1 MISFRSLRALTLA
14 FLFFFVLATLMTGFG
29 IYFATLR
36 TIDHMVV
43 QRITNMS
50 ETLVPEGEKQ
60 TASAIGR
67 RIMTAAHDRDS
78 ADLGFILLENGRQIS
93 GNVRVSRPLPL
104 GISGVDLADEI
115 KGLSHGRV
123 LVRDLGGGLR
133 LAIIAETEPF
143 DNYNA
148 ARKRIYILG
157 FGSIILI
164 ALAAATTFTLII
176 RQRIIEMRRTVDAI
190 VEGDLS
196 RRVPGSNAQTA
207 FGQQA
212 QAFNRMLDRISDL
225 MEEVRNVTNGIAHE
239 LRTPLARLRNQ
250 LRLIAHDP
258 QAAPVRNR
266 INEAQAQADDLLNL
280 FSALLRIAE
289 IDSGARRENFAEVNL
304 ADLAAECVEALEAV
318 LEESGHSIVAL
329 SLEPAIVRGDA
340 QLLSQMIFNL
350 VENALRHT
358 PPGSEIRVSLSNVQP
373 GRATLTVADNGP
385 GIAPADRE
393 KALGRFGRLSG
404 GGDAKGYGFGLP
416 LVASI
421 ARLHGGSI
429 ELGDAAPG
437 LKVSIVL
444 PTI

>member
-1 MISFRSLRALTLA
+1 MSFRSLRALTLI
-14 FLFFFVLATLMTGFG
+14 FLFFFVLATSTTGFG

-50 ETLVPEGEKQ
+50 DTLAPEGGEQ
-60 TASAIGR
+60 TANAIGR

-78 ADLGFILLENGRQIS
+78 ADLGFILLENGRQIA
-93 GNVRVSRPLPL
+93 GNVRVSRPLPP
-104 GISGVDLADEI
+104 GISSVDLADEI

-123 LVRDLGGGLR
+123 LVRDLEGGLR
-133 LAIIAETEPF
+133 LAVIAETEPF

-164 ALAAATTFTLII
+164 ALTAATTFTLII
-176 RQRIIEMRRTVDAI
+176 RQRIVEMRRAVDAI

-196 RRVPGSNAQTA
+196 RRVPGSDAQTA

-212 QAFNRMLDRISDL
+212 QAFNRMLDRISEL
-225 MEEVRNVTNGIAHE
+225 MEEVRNVTNGVAHE

-258 QAAPVRNR
+258 QAAPVRDR
-266 INEAQAQADDLLNL
+266 INEAQTQADDLLNL

-289 IDSGARRENFAEVNL
+289 IDSGTRRDNFTEVNL
-304 ADLAAECVEALEAV
+304 ADLATECMESLEAV
-318 LEESGHSIVAL
+318 VEESGHSIAAL

-340 QLLSQMIFNL
+340 QLLSQVIFNL
-350 VENALRHT
+350 VENAVRHT
-358 PPGSEIRVSLSNVQP
+358 PPGSKIQVSLANAPP
-373 GRATLTVADNGP
+373 GRMTLTVADNGP
-385 GIAPADRE
+385 GIAAMDRE
-393 KALGRFGRLSG
+393 KALSRFGRLSG
-404 GGDAKGYGFGLP
+404 GGDGRGHGFGLP

-421 ARLHGGSI
+421 MRLHGGSI
-429 ELGDAAPG
+429 ELGDARPG
-437 LKVSIVL
+437 LQVSVL
-444 PTI
+444 LTRA

>member
-1 MISFRSLRALTLA
+1 MRALTLV
-14 FLFFFVLATLMTGFG
+14 FLLSFVLATLATGFG

-50 ETLVPEGEKQ
+50 ETLVLEGSLQ
-60 TASAIGR
+60 SASAIGR
-67 RIMTAAHDRDS
+67 RIMAAARDRDS
-78 ADLGFILLENGRQIS
+78 ADLGFILLEDGQQIA
-93 GNVRVSRPLPL
+93 GNVRVTRPLPPGL
-104 GISGVDLADEI
+104 STVDLADAI

-123 LVRDLGGGLR
+123 LVRDLGRGLR
-133 LAIIAETEPF
+133 LAVIAETEPF

-176 RQRIIEMRRTVDAI
+176 RQRIVEMRRTVDAI
-190 VEGDLS
+190 VEGDLTQ
-196 RRVPGSNAQTA
+196 RVPGSHPRTA

-212 QAFNRMLDRISDL
+212 QAFNRMLDRITEL
-225 MEEVRNVTNGIAHE
+225 MEEVRNVTNGVAHE

-250 LRLIAHDP
+250 LHLIAHDP
-258 QAAPVRNR
+258 QAAPVRDK
-266 INEAQAQADDLLNL
+266 IDEAQAQADGLLNL

-289 IDSGARRENFAEVNL
+289 IDSGARRANFAEVSL
-304 ADLAAECVEALEAV
+304 GELISECVEALDAV
-318 LEESGHSIVAL
+318 LEESGHSLGPL
-329 SLEPAIVRGDA
+329 SLRPAVVRGDA

-350 VENALRHT
+350 VENAIRHT
-358 PPGSEIRVSLSNVQP
+358 PPGSAIRISLSAEPSGFV
-373 GRATLTVADNGP
+373 TLTVADSGP
-385 GIAPADRE
+385 GIAPADRD

-404 GGDAKGYGFGLP
+404 GGDAKGHGFGLP

-421 ARLHGGSI
+421 VRLHGGSI
-429 ELGDAAPG
+429 ELGDARPG
-437 LKVSIVL
+437 LQVTLLL
-444 PTI
+444 PSP